1 MFALA
6 SSSNTQHK
14 PGMLAS
20 VSMPVR
26 KFQMN
31 IKRNCPVVKR
41 VMFPRHT
48 NPAGNIFGGII
59 LEHIDVA
66 GAEAAR
72 RAFPHLRFAT
82 VCFKE
87 VIFKKPVYVG
97 DSLTCWAEVVST
109 GTTSVT
115 TKILVEVERHGQ
127 FIPVTEGEVVYAAVN
142 KNGDPVALTSDGET
156 PARKPKRKSAGR
168 KKSSQTGCPALRQ
181 VMFPNQT
188 GAYGYIFGGTILQ
201 EIDIAGAVG
210 ARKVYPNRLV
220 TVAFKE
226 VVFKRPVHVGDLLT
240 CWSKVTKIGRT
251 SITTKVVVE
260 VERKGKFIKVT
271 EGEVIYVAV
280 DKDERPTPIV
290 PDRPTAK
297 ARSAKSKT
305 GTRRKP
311 AGCASDESTAS
322 GHAHDSHSGCRS
334 CQRPVDGGSRNSGSA
349 GDEDVFV
356 GER

>member
-1 MFALA
+1 MD
-6 SSSNTQHK
+6 
-14 PGMLAS
+14 
-20 VSMPVR
+20 
-26 KFQMN
+26 
-31 IKRNCPVVKR
+31 IKKNCPVVRR

-59 LEHIDVA
+59 LEQIDIA

-87 VIFKKPVYVG
+87 VIFEKPVYVG

-115 TKILVEVERHGQ
+115 TKILVEVERKGK
-127 FIPVTEGEVVYAAVN
+127 FVSVTEGEVVYAAVN
-142 KNGDPVALTSDGET
+142 KNGDPVALTSDGDT
-156 PARKPKRKSAGR
+156 PARKPKRRSSGR
-168 KKSSQTGCPALRQ
+168 AKSSQTGCPALRQ

-188 GAYGYIFGGTILQ
+188 GAYGYILGGTILQ

-240 CWSKVTKIGRT
+240 CWSKVTKVGRT

-280 DKDERPTPIV
+280 DKDERPTPIN
-290 PDRPTAK
+290 PD
-297 ARSAKSKT
+297 SDSNKT
-305 GTRRKP
+305 KGTRTRRRKSPRTP
-311 AGCASDESTAS
+311 AANDGDKTKDSP
-322 GHAHDSHSGCRS
+322 HSHSGCQP
-334 CQRPVDGGSRNSGSA
+334 CQRSAGSSPEASQPGSA
-349 GDEDVFV
+349 STDGDEDVFM

>member
-1 MFALA
+1 MD
-6 SSSNTQHK
+6 
-14 PGMLAS
+14 
-20 VSMPVR
+20 
-26 KFQMN
+26 
-31 IKRNCPVVKR
+31 IKKNCPVVRR

-59 LEHIDVA
+59 LEQIDIA

-87 VIFKKPVYVG
+87 VIFEKPVYVG

-115 TKILVEVERHGQ
+115 TKILVEVERHGK
-127 FIPVTEGEVVYAAVN
+127 FVSVTEGEVVYAAVN
-142 KNGDPVALTSDGET
+142 KNGDPVALTGDGET
-156 PARKPKRKSAGR
+156 PARKPKRRSSGRSKSTQ
-168 KKSSQTGCPALRQ
+168 SGCPALRQ

-188 GAYGYIFGGTILQ
+188 GAYGYILGGTILQ

-220 TVAFKE
+220 TVAFKQ

-240 CWSKVTKIGRT
+240 CWSKVTKVGRT

-280 DKDERPTPIV
+280 DKNERPTPIN
-290 PDRPTAK
+290 PDNDKAK
-297 ARSAKSKT
+297 
-305 GTRRKP
+305 GTRARRRKSPP
-311 AGCASDESTAS
+311 ATTSAPSSQDADTANS
-322 GHAHDSHSGCRS
+322 GSHSHSGCEP
-334 CQRPVDGGSRNSGSA
+334 CQRPVGSATPQSGGSA
-349 GDEDVFV
+349 TDGDEDVFM

>member
-1 MFALA
+1 
-6 SSSNTQHK
+6 
-14 PGMLAS
+14 
-20 VSMPVR
+20 MPTSRWLPVQR

-87 VIFKKPVYVG
+87 VIFEKPVYVG
-97 DSLTCWAEVVST
+97 DSLTCWAEVTST

-115 TKILVEVERHGQ
+115 TKILVEVERAGK
-127 FIPVTEGEVVYAAVN
+127 FVPVTEGEVVYVAVN
-142 KNGDPVALTSDGET
+142 KNGDPVDLTSDGET

-168 KKSSQTGCPALRQ
+168 KKSSQSGCPALRQ
-181 VMFPNQT
+181 VMFPREV
-188 GAYGYIFGGTILQ
+188 GAFGYIFGGTILQ
-201 EIDIAGAVG
+201 EIDVAGAVG

-226 VVFKRPVHVGDLLT
+226 VVFKRPVLVGDLLT

-280 DKDERPTPIV
+280 DKDERPTPIK
-290 PDRPTAK
+290 PEGD
-297 ARSAKSKT
+297 SGKT
-305 GTRRKP
+305 GAREKTASRKTRRKP
-311 AGCASDESTAS
+311 LICEGTVDTGSASHDHGGGCEPCQRDVGSGNAS
-322 GHAHDSHSGCRS
+322 GD
-334 CQRPVDGGSRNSGSA
+334 D
-349 GDEDVFV
+349 DVSM